1 MSTNSWEE
9 AQFGSLW
16 SHLYTQEIEQ
26 VDWVPGPVA
35 QAPLGPLRKEKIM
48 LGLLF
53 NGEFTIEIVV
63 LIIKTM
69 GYNWKIGTEHI

>member
-1 MSTNSWEE
+1 MVSISTLTLMSTKSSC
-9 AQFGSLW
+9 QPIVGK
-16 SHLYTQEIEQ
+16 QEIEQ

-53 NGEFTIEIVV
+53 SGEFTIEIVV

-69 GYNWKIGTEHI
+69 GYN

>member
-1 MSTNSWEE
+1 M
-9 AQFGSLW
+9 
-16 SHLYTQEIEQ
+16 
-26 VDWVPGPVA
+26 DWVPGPVA
-35 QAPLGPLRKEKIM
+35 QASLGPMLKEQKIT

-69 GYNWKIGTEHI
+69 GYN